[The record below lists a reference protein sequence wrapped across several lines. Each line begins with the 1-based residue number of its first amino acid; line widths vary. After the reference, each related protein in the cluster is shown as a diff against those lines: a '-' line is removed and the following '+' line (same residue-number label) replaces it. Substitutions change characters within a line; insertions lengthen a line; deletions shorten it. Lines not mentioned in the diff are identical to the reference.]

1 MRFPPIR
8 LPTGVISAERSLY
21 ARNSNVKQCIESFGL
36 KIKKKT
42 TIKENTEINYKLI
55 EYAIKI
61 KENKKKVTNY
71 V

>member
-21 ARNSNVKQCIESFGL
+21 ATNSNVKQCIEIFGL
-36 KIKKKT
+36 KIKKT

>member
-1 MRFPPIR
+1 MHREFWF
-8 LPTGVISAERSLY
+8 E
-21 ARNSNVKQCIESFGL
+21 N
-36 KIKKKT
+36 KKKT